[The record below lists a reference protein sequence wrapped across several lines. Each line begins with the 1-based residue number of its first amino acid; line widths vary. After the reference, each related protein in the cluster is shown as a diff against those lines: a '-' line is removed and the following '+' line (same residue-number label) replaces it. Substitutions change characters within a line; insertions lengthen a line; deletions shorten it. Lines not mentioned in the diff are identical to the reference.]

1 MESFNLSFVKKYFPC
16 LPYVIVYVC
25 VCVNHSFMFRKKNL
39 NFNFENAKLTTF
51 MVT

>member
-1 MESFNLSFVKKYFPC
+1 MGSFNLSFMKKYFLC
-16 LPYVIVYVC
+16 LSYVIVYVC
-25 VCVNHSFMFRKKNL
+25 MCQSLFHVSKKNL